1 MGFVIISIITI
12 SIIGTLSHFL
22 YEFSNHNKIVGLFTA
37 VNESVWEHIK
47 IALTPTFLWG
57 IIDGL
62 CYGMNSNYFLAKFTS
77 LIIIIILMP
86 ALFYGYKVFIKKE
99 ILVID
104 VIIFYIVIISS
115 QLAFY
120 NLLKI
125 GNIGFIYNYLS
136 YIGIFVIFGGYMI
149 HTLMPAKSIIF
160 KDPISNKYGYKGHTE
175 SDNHGK

>member
-62 CYGMNSNYFLAKFTS
+62 CYGMQPNYFFAKFTS
-77 LIIIIILMP
+77 LIIIIVLMP
-86 ALFYGYKVFIKKE
+86 ALFYGYKVFLKKE
-99 ILVID
+99 QLVID

-120 NLLKI
+120 NLSKI
-125 GNIGFIYNYLS
+125 GEISFIYNYLS
-136 YIGIFVIFGGYMI
+136 CIGIFVIFGGYMI